1 MNASHNWLC
10 MIFDSKLSFGDFAWL
25 LTWIVGLFLLV
36 SLIKKKKVQAKSL
49 KCTNSM

>member
-25 LTWIVGLFLLV
+25 LTYLDCWSLFAGFPY
-36 SLIKKKKVQAKSL
+36 KKEKGTSKKFK
-49 KCTNSM
+49 MY